1 MTNATRA
8 AARAAALAALLA
20 LTSACGGGGDA
31 PPPPGPS
38 PTAASAADIVD
49 LQGVRQMRFGETE
62 RDLTDRGLVVRD
74 VPRCGPRMARP
85 NGAGP
90 VFVDGRLALVW
101 ADPPLR
107 TPEGIGVGSGV
118 SDVRQAYPAANA
130 LSAPAG
136 SYRFGGLIA
145 TEGDRAY
152 LFLHNGEEVQKL
164 IVGYARHA
172 RTLFEQGYAG
182 C

>member
-1 MTNATRA
+1 MTI

-20 LTSACGGGGDA
+20 LTTACAGGEDA
-31 PPPPGPS
+31 HPPPATRPP
-38 PTAASAADIVD
+38 DVVD
-49 LQGVRQMRFGETE
+49 YQGVRQMRFGETE
-62 RDLTDRGLVVRD
+62 GALTDRGVVVRD

-85 NGAGP
+85 DGTGP

-107 TPEGIGVGSGV
+107 TPEGITVGSALA
-118 SDVRQAYPAANA
+118 DVRRAYPAGNDLA
-130 LSAPAG
+130 APGG
-136 SYRFGGLIA
+136 SYRFSGLIT

-152 LFLHNGEEVQKL
+152 LFLHDGRKVQKL

-172 RTLFEQGYAG
+172 RTLFQQGYAG

>member
-1 MTNATRA
+1 MTIATRA
-8 AARAAALAALLA
+8 AALVLVA
-20 LTSACGGGGDA
+20 LTAACSGAGDA
-31 PPPPGPS
+31 QPPSRPGTS
-38 PTAASAADIVD
+38 TASAPDVVD
-49 LQGVRQMRFGETE
+49 YQGVRQMRFGETE
-62 RDLTDRGLVVRD
+62 RELTDRGLVVRD

-85 NGAGP
+85 SGAGP

-107 TPEGIGVGSGV
+107 TPEGVAVGSPLAE
-118 SDVRQAYPAANA
+118 VRRAYPAADD
-130 LSAPAG
+130 LPAPAG

-152 LFLHNGEEVQKL
+152 LFLHDGTAVRKL

-172 RTLFEQGYAG
+172 RTLFQQGFAG

>member
-1 MTNATRA
+1 MIM
-8 AARAAALAALLA
+8 AARAAVLAGLLA
-20 LTSACGGGGDA
+20 LTTACAGGGDA
-31 PPPPGPS
+31 SPPPPIPAPDVVNYHG
-38 PTAASAADIVD
+38 I
-49 LQGVRQMRFGETE
+49 RQMRFGETE
-62 RDLTDRGLVVRD
+62 RALTERGLVVRD
-74 VPRCGPRMARP
+74 VPRCGPRMTRP

-107 TPEGIGVGSGV
+107 TPEGIAVGSALA
-118 SDVRQAYPAANA
+118 DVRRAYPNA
-130 LSAPAG
+130 DNLAAPAG
-136 SYRFGGLIA
+136 NYRFSGLIT

-152 LFLHNGEEVQKL
+152 LFLHDGREVQKL

-172 RTLFEQGYAG
+172 RTLFQQGYAG